1 MRALHLGRLRATTVL
16 LLLAAVTACRQET
29 AETHWTLTETLRIGG
44 AEVGPTSFDYVKS
57 IAVDSLGRLFIYDRS
72 TQDIRLFGADGRL
85 VRVIGRKG
93 SGPGELRDAEGIA
106 FSRDGKLWARDAAN
120 GRFTIFDGEGVF
132 ERHWPMAYCS
142 SQGAWDPR
150 PDREGR
156 LLDQDCVVTDG
167 RADGDAILAYHTDLS
182 RVDTLGL
189 MPECGTRALAES
201 GTWITR
207 HANGTTYRSIPYR
220 AASHNAL
227 GPGGEVWCV
236 PNSSRYE
243 LLLHRPGAAD
253 TVRVALDRPA
263 LPVTAGERDSV
274 IAQLEEKGPTGLDF
288 SRIPTVKPAIDRLT
302 IDDQGRLWVRRMNA
316 RGAIA
321 FDILDPDGRL
331 VAAAELGV
339 HRSSVWTPFVV
350 RGENVY
356 AVVLDADD
364 VQHIVRFR
372 IGR

>member
-1 MRALHLGRLRATTVL
+1 MRALHVGHLSRIGLAT
-16 LLLAAVTACRQET
+16 LLAATVACRQET
-29 AETHWTLTETLRIGG
+29 AETRWTLTETLRIGG
-44 AEVGPTSFDYVKS
+44 QEVGPTSFDYVKS

-72 TQDIRLFGADGRL
+72 TQDIRLFGADGQL

-106 FSRDGKLWARDAAN
+106 FTRDGKLWARDAAN
-120 GRFTIFDGEGVF
+120 GRFTIFDGEGAF
-132 ERHWPMAYCS
+132 EKHWPMYYCT

-150 PDREGR
+150 PDGEGR
-156 LLDQDCVVTDG
+156 LLDQDCVVRNG
-167 RADGDAILAYHTDLS
+167 RASGYAMLAYHTDLS
-182 RVDTLGL
+182 RVDTLGE
-189 MPECGTRALAES
+189 MPECGSDALAES

-207 HANGTTYRSIPYR
+207 TPTSTSYQSIPYR
-220 AASHNAL
+220 AAAHSAL
-227 GPGGEVWCV
+227 GPRGEVWCV

-243 LLLHRPGAAD
+243 LLLLRRGAAD
-253 TVRVALDRPA
+253 TIRVALERPA
-263 LPVTAGERDSV
+263 LPVTAAERDSV
-274 IAQLEEKGPTGLDF
+274 IAQIEEKGPTGLDF

-316 RGAIA
+316 RGAIE
-321 FDILDPDGRL
+321 FDVLDPDGRF
-331 VAAAELGV
+331 VATAELGV

-350 RGENVY
+350 SRDHVY